1 MNIKYWNGFTKRKN
15 STKQP
20 NNSDATTVNVR
31 LKDNTSVLNPTF
43 ELTTPNLLMNYL
55 QWEGRYYFVNNT
67 TLRNNNVYEVSC
79 SDDPLATHKSIIG
92 NYTAMVERSASSYD
106 PMLYDVEIS
115 KKEDAGT
122 ITKANTSLGLSG
134 SGCYVV
140 RVVGRGSIQ
149 SYALSENEFIQ
160 LVAKAFT
167 DTADYPVA
175 TGALLTGDIVKALFN
190 PFQYVVSVMWFPF
203 SSIFTLSSGRIFLG
217 WYDSEIN
224 ANFLSNYTKTLDV
237 LVSKPAETY
246 GDYRDY
252 SNDWCTYQLY
262 VPACGQVQIDASIM
276 KNNNIY
282 LHYAI
287 DLITGV
293 CTCQVSADN
302 GLTDPSVIASLSGT
316 FGVQVQIGQQGSI
329 ASSVIPGVASA
340 GISAATGNYL
350 GSAVSIGKTLGSAL
364 SPSVSV
370 SGSQGTM
377 ASIKTWDYA
386 VITKTI
392 KNTADIPNKE
402 CGRPL
407 YQNTKIS
414 NLSGFIRCANASIPL
429 AGYEAEKE
437 AINNYLNTGFYY
449 E

>member
-20 NNSDATTVNVR
+20 NNSDATTINVR

-55 QWEGRYYFVNNT
+55 KWEGRYYYVNDA

-79 SDDPLATHKSIIG
+79 SSDAMATHKSVIG
-92 NYTAMVERSASSYD
+92 DYTAMVERSASSYD

-115 KKEDAGT
+115 KKEDAGI
-122 ITKANTSLGLSG
+122 ITKANTSLGLYG
-134 SGCYVV
+134 SGIYIV

-149 SYALSENEFIQ
+149 SYALSEEDFRL
-160 LVAKAFT
+160 LVATAFT
-167 DTADYPVA
+167 DTPDYPVNTA
-175 TGALLTGDIVKALFN
+175 SLLSGDIVKALFN

-203 SSIFTLSSGRIFLG
+203 TSIFTFASGRIFLG
-217 WYDSEIN
+217 WYDSNII
-224 ANFLSNYTKTLDV
+224 ADYLTNYTYGLDI
-237 LVSKPAETY
+237 LVNKPAETY

-252 SNDWCTYQLY
+252 SNDWCNYQLY
-262 VPACGQVQIDASIM
+262 VPACGQIQLDASIM

-282 LHYAI
+282 LHYAV
-287 DLITGV
+287 DLLTGV
-293 CTCQVSADN
+293 CTCQISADN
-302 GLTDPSVIASLSGT
+302 GLTDPSVISSLSGT
-316 FGVQVQIGQQGSI
+316 FGVPVQIGQQGAI
-329 ASSVIPGVASA
+329 ASAVIPGVASA
-340 GISAATGNYL
+340 GIAAATGNYI
-350 GSAVSIGKTLGSAL
+350 GTAVAMGKTLGSAL

-377 ASIKTWDYA
+377 ASIKTWDEA

-392 KNTADIPNKE
+392 KNTAAIPNTE

-429 AGYEAEKE
+429 AGYESEKE
-437 AINNYLNTGFYY
+437 TINTYMNTGFYY